1 MSDAALKMVKLGGS
15 ELIVSRLCYG
25 TEPFAIKKGPDG
37 TKSQGDLTAEQGGAV
52 LRDALGMG
60 VNFWDTSDDYGTHPH
75 VRVGLSLVD
84 RGEVVVA
91 DKSNALTFEEGE
103 KAVSFSLESLDTEYV
118 DLLLLHN
125 VPMKSAH
132 RTNTSGKPYES
143 GTMERRMGALR
154 AWCEAKESGLV
165 RAVGLTTHSTGVLLQ
180 AAEVPEVEVVCTTL
194 NLTGR
199 FVEDGS
205 LEEHIDAI
213 RAVHDA
219 GKGVYVIKILHAG
232 RIRDRAEEAIRW
244 ALQHH
249 EFIDAWN
256 IGMYDTGDVARNLNL
271 LADALSD

>member
-1 MSDAALKMVKLGGS
+1 MVERVRLGASDLV
-15 ELIVSRLCYG
+15 VSRLCYG

-37 TKSQGDLTAEQGGAV
+37 MKGQGDLTPAQGGGV
-52 LRDALGMG
+52 LRDAWGMG
-60 VNFWDTSDDYGTHPH
+60 VNFWDTSDNYGTHPH

-84 RGEVVVA
+84 RGDVVVA

-103 KAVSFSLESLDTEYV
+103 KAVEFSLESLGTEYV

-125 VPMKSAH
+125 VPLNSIH
-132 RTNTSGKPYES
+132 RTDMTGKPFES
-143 GTMERRMGALR
+143 GNLERRMGALR
-154 AWCEAKESGLV
+154 AWCEAKENGLV
-165 RAVGLTTHSTGVLLQ
+165 RAVGLSTHSTGILRQ
-180 AAEVPEVEVVCTTL
+180 AVDVPEVDVVCTTL

-205 LEEHIDAI
+205 LEEHLDAI
-213 RAVHDA
+213 RAIHDA

-256 IGMYDTGDVARNLNL
+256 IGMYDMGDVARNLEL
-271 LADALSD
+271 LGEVLP